1 MKPVSDPERFTRSV
15 SGVSDQD
22 YDSLSPLR
30 VTSVYAAHAHAIG
43 SMPIA
48 PYIVAI

>member
-1 MKPVSDPERFTRSV
+1 VLREWAIKNQLSP
-15 SGVSDQD
+15 
-22 YDSLSPLR
+22 SPLR

-48 PYIVAI
+48 PYIVAIYLIP